1 MLLKVKEPFKWA
13 HEHVRVVEYAPGID
27 EDNVIETD
35 DKDLI
40 EVALREGW
48 VEEVK
53 PSDPVDHEAEAKAK
67 ADAEAQAA
75 ADAAAAA
82 AAAEAKAK
90 ADEAAALA
98 AVEAET
104 KAKAAAPANKAK
116 ASAPETKGK

>member
-27 EDNVIETD
+27 DDNVIETD

-53 PSDPVDHEAEAKAK
+53 PADPVDHEAEAKAK

-75 ADAAAAA
+75 ADAAAA
-82 AAAEAKAK
+82 EAQAK

-98 AVEAET
+98 AVEAES

>member
-13 HEHVRVVEYAPGID
+13 HEHVRVVEYAPGVD

-53 PSDPVDHEAEAKAK
+53 PADPVDHEAEAKAK

-82 AAAEAKAK
+82 AEAQAK

-98 AVEAET
+98 AVEAES

>member
-13 HEHVRVVEYAPGID
+13 HEHVRVVEYAPGVD
-27 EDNVIETD
+27 EDNIIETD
-35 DKDLI
+35 DQDLI
-40 EVALREGW
+40 DVALREGW
-48 VEEVK
+48 AEEVK
-53 PSDPVDHEAEAKAK
+53 PANLVDPEAEAKAK

-82 AAAEAKAK
+82 EAKAK

-98 AVEAET
+98 AAEAEA